1 MIMGLPV
8 SGSYMARETGYV
20 LGEISENEVR
30 ANRPMLSAV
39 AIGVKG
45 RPGPGFFSFA
55 KQLDLLDETKN
66 ELDFWQEQRE
76 AVYRAWRRPLPKS
89 KPLQE
94 KP

>member
-1 MIMGLPV
+1 MGLPV
-8 SGSYMARETGYV
+8 SGSYMGRETGYV
-20 LGEISENEVR
+20 LGEISEDEVT

-39 AIGVKG
+39 AVGVNGK
-45 RPGPGFFSFA
+45 PGPGFFSFA
-55 KQLDLLDETKN
+55 KQLGLFDETKD

-89 KPLQE
+89 KPLQG